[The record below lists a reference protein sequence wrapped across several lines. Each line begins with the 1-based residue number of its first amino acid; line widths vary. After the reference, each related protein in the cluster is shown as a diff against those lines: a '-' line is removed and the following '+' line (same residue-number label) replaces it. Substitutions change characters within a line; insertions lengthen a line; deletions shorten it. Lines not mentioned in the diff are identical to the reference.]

1 MQWKSWPQSL
11 RDPLLTGLVAAVLLA
26 IRTFSD
32 KYSLLTWVTLILG
45 VISLLLI
52 ARRSAVLDLFV
63 PLAGILAISPLIRS
77 PKILYAHSIMM
88 SLKR

>member
-26 IRTFSD
+26 ILTFSD

-77 PKILYAHSIMM
+77 PEILYAHSIMM